1 MPADNSTYFKS
12 KTTSAQSSKFH
23 FDFIHVLDYFIST
36 LSMPIS
42 APQVWK
48 ELTRLRLLGPNGQS
62 PGIFIVDESPFKEE
76 DGEEATASDEHDFIA
91 GRILPTADIYKEG
104 AYRLEMK
111 FSSEYPFKPPEV
123 RFTTPI
129 YHLNVDKDVQ
139 LLNNT
144 TMTFMLALKGLVC
157 IPILRATEDWT
168 ANTSLADVVKAI
180 VDIINHPKID
190 YAMSP
195 EIHKEYLEKRD
206 EYERKAREMY
216 SQ

>member
-1 MPADNSTYFKS
+1 MPIKHKKELEMPADNSTYFKS

-129 YHLNVDKDVQ
+129 YHLNVDKD
-139 LLNNT
+139 
-144 TMTFMLALKGLVC
+144 GLVC

-206 EYERKAREMY
+206 EYERKAREMVREKALPRT
-216 SQ
+216 

>member
-129 YHLNVDKDVQ
+129 YHLNVDKD
-139 LLNNT
+139 
-144 TMTFMLALKGLVC
+144 GLVC

-206 EYERKAREMY
+206 EYERKAREMVREKALPRT
-216 SQ
+216 